1 MVLIQLLLPTN
12 SPHDVGD
19 GPTAL
24 TKTREDLAARFSGLT
39 AYTRAPAVGLWTSPE
54 GHSEKDDVVM
64 VEVVAD
70 RFDREWWGA
79 FVETLR
85 ERFEQEAI
93 HVRALPIEMLDEAAT

>member
-1 MVLIQLLLPTN
+1 MVLIQLLLPTS
-12 SPHDVGD
+12 SPHSGD
-19 GPTAL
+19 GRTPF
-24 TKTREDLAARFSGLT
+24 TKTHEELAARFTGLT
-39 AYTRAPAVGLWTSPE
+39 AYTRSPAVGLWTSPE

-85 ERFEQEAI
+85 ERFDQEAI
-93 HVRALPIEMLDEAAT
+93 HVRALPIEMLDDAAT